1 MTRFRQVP
9 EPSIIV
15 PSYRQRPSPRRAEAA
30 DLHRRHRRRVHAAAA
45 RHHQPVRRAA
55 DPPEHA
61 DADRRADQRRR
72 GLGARLRP
80 LPAGVRRSCSSRT
93 SSTSSTARSRTSS
106 ACSREFGA
114 FWDSTL
120 DRFSDLALLTGLI
133 FLYSKL
139 DRSDYVMIAAL
150 TLIFSI
156 MTSYA
161 RARAESLVEKCKVG
175 FMERP
180 ERIVLLM
187 IGTITNRMAGV
198 LWVVLV
204 LSILAVADRI
214 YYTYLALNR
223 LPMPSRAGRRRRLQ
237 PRLLLDRRAGDA
249 ALRPLGDRDPRVR
262 LAGPAGLARR
272 SRWLM
277 TPGSSPGSP
286 RELGIRNL
294 EFGIR
299 GLALAAS
306 LLALETPS
314 CRHSLRCHT
323 FPLVLDDRRHN
334 RD

>member
-15 PSYRQRPSPRRAEAA
+15 PLPSTTEPTQPKPLTFTGAIGAACMLPLRAIINLCVA
-30 DLHRRHRRRVHAAAA
+30 LRVHPNTLTLIGVLINVGAAWALGFGRFRLA
-45 RHHQPVRRAA
+45 FGIMLVANIFDFIDGKVAHIL
-55 DPPEHA
+55 
-61 DADRRADQRRR
+61 
-72 GLGARLRP
+72 GLQ
-80 LPAGVRRSCSSRT
+80 
-93 SSTSSTARSRTSS
+93 S
-106 ACSREFGA
+106 AFGA

-139 DRSDYVMIAAL
+139 NRSDYVMIAAL

-214 YYTYLALNR
+214 YYTYLALNK
-223 LPMPSRAGRRRRLQ
+223 LPMPSREGVAGVFN
-237 PRLLLDRRAGDA
+237 RAVFWTDERA
-249 ALRPLGDRDPRVR
+249 TLPYDLWVIAILAFVWLIPPEWLGDPMAHD
-262 LAGPAGLARR
+262 AGLVAWVVER
-272 SRWLM
+272 
-277 TPGSSPGSP
+277 
-286 RELGIRNL
+286 IKN
-294 EFGIR
+294 
-299 GLALAAS
+299 
-306 LLALETPS
+306 
-314 CRHSLRCHT
+314 
-323 FPLVLDDRRHN
+323 
-334 RD
+334 